1 MMKKKSDNAMSLAIT
16 ARLKSE
22 TWAET
27 IGQKVELVR
36 RERARSRS
44 RMFIAMCLFVFA
56 GFVTADEI
64 LDEDNDVEN
73 MYTMVE
79 QVTFAGFSGGISE

>member
-1 MMKKKSDNAMSLAIT
+1 MKKKSDNAMSLAISD
-16 ARLKSE
+16 RLKSE

-27 IGQKVELVR
+27 IGQKVEFAR

-44 RMFIAMCLFVFA
+44 RLFIAMCLFIFA
-56 GFVTADEI
+56 GFVTADEV
-64 LDEDNDVEN
+64 LDDDNDIEN

-79 QVTFAGFSGGISE
+79 QVTFAGFSTGISE